1 MPSYKVRVNEETCI
15 GCSVCAQICPTDVFK
30 MIMKKEGE
38 YERLVS
44 IVEKEEACIGC
55 MACVYN
61 CPTASITVEK
71 LELKGTLGTNA
82 TTNVPS

>member
-1 MPSYKVRVNEETCI
+1 MPSFSVVVNEDTCI

-30 MIMKKEGE
+30 IVMKRKGD

-44 IVEKEEACIGC
+44 IVEREEACIGC

-61 CPTASITVEK
+61 CPTDSIKVFKKGEEK
-71 LELKGTLGTNA
+71 KAEQIVA
-82 TTNVPS
+82 